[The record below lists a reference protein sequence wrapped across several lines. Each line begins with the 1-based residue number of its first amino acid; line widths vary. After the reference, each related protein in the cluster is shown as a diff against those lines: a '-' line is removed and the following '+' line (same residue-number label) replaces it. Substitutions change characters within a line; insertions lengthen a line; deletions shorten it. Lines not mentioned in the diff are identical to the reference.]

1 MTDKPVEAMSFEEAM
16 AELESIVGRL
26 EGGEVALEAS
36 IALYKRGDALR
47 RHCEARACPGEG
59 PGRTDHAGC
68 RRRAHRQRTGRS
80 GMSFPDRLARATAP
94 IGPLIAARIDALPP
108 AELTRAMAYAAEG
121 GKRLRGFLV
130 LAGARL
136 YDADAQAA
144 LHAAAAVECIHAY
157 SLVHDDL
164 PAMDD
169 DDLRRGRPTVH
180 VKWDEATAIL
190 VGDAL
195 QSLAFELLATPQPI
209 PADRR
214 VMLLRLLAEASGA
227 AGMALGQ
234 AEDIAAEAAGRPL
247 DLPAIEG
254 LQARKTGAL
263 IEWAGVAGPVL
274 AGADPAPMRAFA
286 DNLGRAFQIADDILD
301 ATGDAAV
308 TGKRVGKDAE
318 AGKATFVSL
327 LGLDGARARARA
339 LTDAAIAAL
348 DGAGPAAE
356 DLRAA
361 ARFVIARKN

>member
-1 MTDKPVEAMSFEEAM
+1 
-16 AELESIVGRL
+16 
-26 EGGEVALEAS
+26 
-36 IALYKRGDALR
+36 
-47 RHCEARACPGEG
+47 
-59 PGRTDHAGC
+59 
-68 RRRAHRQRTGRS
+68 
-80 GMSFPDRLARATAP
+80 MSFPDRLAAVTAGV
-94 IGPLIAARIDALPP
+94 GPAIAARVAAQPPGSLRDA
-108 AELTRAMAYAAEG
+108 MGYAAEG

-136 YDADAQAA
+136 CGGDPEGA
-144 LHAAAAVECIHAY
+144 LHAAAAVECVHAY

-195 QSLAFELLATPQPI
+195 QSLAFEFLTDMPAVPLDRQVTLIGTLA
-209 PADRR
+209 R
-214 VMLLRLLAEASGA
+214 ASGA
-227 AGMALGQ
+227 AGMVLGQ
-234 AEDIAAEAAGRPL
+234 AQDIAAGVAAAPL
-247 DLPAIEG
+247 DLDAVEG

-263 IEWAGVAGPVL
+263 IEWAGIAGPIL
-274 AGADPAPMRAFA
+274 AGADPGPMRAYA
-286 DNLGRAFQIADDILD
+286 RHLGRAFQIADDILD

-308 TGKRVGKDAE
+308 TGKRVGKDAG

-339 LTDAAIAAL
+339 LTAAAIAAL
-348 DGAGPAAE
+348 DGAGPGAE

-361 ARFVIARKN
+361 ARFVIARQS